1 MGGARGAT
9 RPLCF
14 LLAAPLWPLGLTI
27 RPHFPISFASDVAM
41 GGAVMKTLVMIFH
54 QRLSMQSTITI
65 FWPAGSELLAGPV
78 VSTSEALVDAQ
89 RELQATRAES
99 ERRGD
104 RIALLEAELAQSKA
118 AAKRQGTQEPAL
130 PEEGTQEPASGST
143 APGAPMSA
151 GDQTWV
157 CSMFS
162 GEGIGGCD
170 TVAQARDNFLAEVGA
185 ATGSTAG
192 GPQLLG
198 RDAVAIGQSKFADA
212 GAAFFGVVA
221 AAITEQQA
229 LESSVAAVSTAAKDA
244 GEFTF
249 GDQKDFEGGVQG
261 MIGFPKGLNVAQCEF
276 CGHFDVF
283 LHLAHASWLQ
293 LVAERDASPW

>member
-1 MGGARGAT
+1 MA
-9 RPLCF
+9 
-14 LLAAPLWPLGLTI
+14 
-27 RPHFPISFASDVAM
+27 
-41 GGAVMKTLVMIFH
+41 
-54 QRLSMQSTITI
+54 
-65 FWPAGSELLAGPV
+65 PAGSEFLAGPV
-78 VSTSEALVDAQ
+78 VSTSEALVDSQ

-118 AAKRQGTQEPAL
+118 AAELAQSKAAAELAQSKVAAERKGIQEPAL
-130 PEEGTQEPASGST
+130 LEEGTQEPASGPT
-143 APGAPMSA
+143 APSAPMSV

-192 GPQLLG
+192 GSQLLG

-212 GAAFFGVVA
+212 GAAFFGVLA

-261 MIGFPKGLNVAQCEF
+261 MIGFPKGLNVAQCEC
-276 CGHFDVF
+276 CGHSDVF
-283 LHLAHASWLQ
+283 PHLAHASWLQ

>member
-1 MGGARGAT
+1 
-9 RPLCF
+9 
-14 LLAAPLWPLGLTI
+14 
-27 RPHFPISFASDVAM
+27 
-41 GGAVMKTLVMIFH
+41 MKTLVMIFH
-54 QRLSMQSTITI
+54 QSNQRLSVQSTITI

-130 PEEGTQEPASGST
+130 PEEGTQEPASGPT

-212 GAAFFGVVA
+212 GAAFFGVLA

-261 MIGFPKGLNVAQCEF
+261 MIGFPKGLNVAQCEC
-276 CGHFDVF
+276 CGHSDVHRRGHSDVF
-283 LHLAHASWLQ
+283 PHLAHASWLQ

>member
-1 MGGARGAT
+1 MA
-9 RPLCF
+9 
-14 LLAAPLWPLGLTI
+14 
-27 RPHFPISFASDVAM
+27 
-41 GGAVMKTLVMIFH
+41 
-54 QRLSMQSTITI
+54 
-65 FWPAGSELLAGPV
+65 PAGSEFLVGPV
-78 VSTSEALVDAQ
+78 VSTPETLVDAQ
-89 RELQATRAES
+89 RELHATRAES

-104 RIALLEAELAQSKA
+104 QIALLEAELAQSKA
-118 AAKRQGTQEPAL
+118 AAERQGIQEPAL
-130 PEEGTQEPASGST
+130 SEEGTQEPASGPT
-143 APGAPMSA
+143 APGAPMSV

-185 ATGSTAG
+185 ATGSTAS
-192 GPQLLG
+192 GPQLLV
-198 RDAVAIGQSKFADA
+198 RDAVAIGQSKFPDA
-212 GAAFFGVVA
+212 GTAFFMVLA
-221 AAITEQQA
+221 AAITEQQT

-276 CGHFDVF
+276 CGHSDVF
-283 LHLAHASWLQ
+283 PHLAHASWLQ